1 MTAAILALGATAVR
15 HWQKVARAYNES
27 MLSTQAEAWLKKI
40 TAECGCTEWE
50 NDDDAQ

>member
-15 HWQKVARAYNES
+15 YWDRVAQGYNES
-27 MLSTQAEAWLKKI
+27 MLSMQVEAWLKRI